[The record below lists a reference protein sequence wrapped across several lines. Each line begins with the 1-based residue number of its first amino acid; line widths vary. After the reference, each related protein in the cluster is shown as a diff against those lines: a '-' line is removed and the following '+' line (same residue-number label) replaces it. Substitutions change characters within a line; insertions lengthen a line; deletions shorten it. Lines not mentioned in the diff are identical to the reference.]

1 LDEILDLC
9 QRVTVFKDGALVA
22 SLPRADLNKAALVR
36 SIVGSDLGEANTV
49 SNAPPDRP
57 VLLEV
62 RGLSRRHLVRSAS
75 FPVHDREVVGLA
87 GLVGAGR
94 SELVRMIYG
103 ADRPEAGQ
111 ILMAGK
117 AIRIRS
123 PYDAVRQG
131 IVLVPEERRSQGL
144 LLDKTVAFNVNI
156 PR

>member
-1 LDEILDLC
+1 M
-9 QRVTVFKDGALVA
+9 
-22 SLPRADLNKAALVR
+22 S
-36 SIVGSDLGEANTV
+36 V

-62 RGLSRRHLVRSAS
+62 RGLSRRHHVRNAS
-75 FPVHDREVVGLA
+75 FTLHEGEVLGLA

-111 ILMAGK
+111 ILHGRQAD
-117 AIRIRS
+117 RS
-123 PYDAVRQG
+123 AQPHDAVRQG

-144 LLDKTVAFNVNI
+144 LLNKSVAFNVNI
-156 PR
+156 PACILTAPGELAAAHQS